1 MSEKLGDGI
10 LGRNKNK
17 YEIRDGKW
25 ATIAGKEK
33 HPDYTGKQTLKVAGG
48 EVTVYVSAWVR
59 QPKNPGD
66 KPFMSLSL
74 EYGQTETRRLTIA
87 QPSVGTMPPAPA
99 SAAEPVVDD
108 DNLPF

>member
-10 LGRNKNK
+10 LSRNKNK
-17 YEIRDGKW
+17 YEIQNGKW
-25 ATIAGKEK
+25 VAIAGKDK

-87 QPSVGTMPPAPA
+87 QPQRGTMPPAPPA
-99 SAAEPVVDD
+99 TSAEVGDEE
-108 DNLPF
+108 LPF